1 MEGPSPRGKHEFEE
15 ARLAESL
22 AHLAEPAGEGVA
34 SPSDEGAFSSHHVL
48 GGRFEWWRRWRRVEV
63 RRAPPETG
71 WRGANPRRR

>member
-48 GGRFEWWRRWRRVEV
+48 GGRFEWCVGGG
-63 RRAPPETG
+63 G
-71 WRGANPRRR
+71 WR